1 MSAVGWGGTGRRS
14 FKSLRPSGCRD
25 ASLSASRI
33 RHRAQ
38 KDGLKVIQVMSEP
51 RFTG

>member
-38 KDGLKVIQVMSEP
+38 EAGLMILQAMSEP